1 MNTFSNELNIFQKL
15 FTFHLNLTEALYWIM
30 HSRRRR
36 EACDCKSIC
45 MVYSYL
51 FIIDGFRTRECWVG
65 RIILIDNS
73 NTNTWL
79 YVNSEVQLYPIGK
92 YPIMYVGNCENR
104 SLVVQMKTI
113 HFAKDIDSISMK
125 IRTRRAILTI
135 SSPLSWK
142 KYPKPIIWRYH
153 ENSGSNKAFIW
164 APGKN

>member
-1 MNTFSNELNIFQKL
+1 MRKQDQIIRFFFVFVIRAFFGLFCVLNRFRYMNTFSNELNIFQKL

-92 YPIMYVGNCENR
+92 YPIMWETV
-104 SLVVQMKTI
+104 K
-113 HFAKDIDSISMK
+113 IDH
-125 IRTRRAILTI
+125 
-135 SSPLSWK
+135 W
-142 KYPKPIIWRYH
+142 
-153 ENSGSNKAFIW
+153 
-164 APGKN
+164 